1 MKTYKNIIVATD
13 FSENSLNAYHYA
25 RHIALHLGAS
35 LTVVNVFKMP
45 LPSVTPDY
53 PDYLSALPSV
63 VELEKIALQQLTD
76 FVNKDDPSEAPNGGD
91 TLILNK
97 INVKKEAVM
106 GIPADT
112 LIEYSK
118 NPSTDLLVLGTGAEH
133 DWVDKVFG
141 SFAIKVMK
149 EAQCSVLL
157 VPSAADYRGIDHI
170 LYTAA
175 LESTSE
181 NELSNTLD
189 FANYF
194 KAALH
199 FVHVDA
205 VSQTPQK
212 DMPVKFEQL
221 LAEKQLHSPYTI
233 ENVAALTVA
242 EGINAYCDKKDIDL
256 VITVTHHRRFWE
268 GLMHYS
274 VATELAWQA
283 HLPILCF
290 HKEEEGKNK
299 DIAETQEKE
308 SINLLEG

>member
-13 FSENSLNAYHYA
+13 FSDNSLNAYHYA
-25 RHIALHLGAS
+25 RQIALHLDAS
-35 LTVVNVFKMP
+35 LTVVHVFKMP

-53 PDYLSALPSV
+53 PDYLSAMPSIE
-63 VELEKIALQQLTD
+63 ELEKIALRRLD
-76 FVNKDDPSEAPNGGD
+76 EFVDKDPTPEESLMGN
-91 TLILNK
+91 TLVLNHV
-97 INVKKEAVM
+97 NVKKEAVM

-149 EAQCSVLL
+149 EAQCPVLL
-157 VPSAADYRGIDHI
+157 VPIAADYKGIDHI

-181 NELSNTLD
+181 NELSHTID

-194 KAALH
+194 KATLH

-212 DMPVKFEQL
+212 DMPVKFQQL
-221 LAEKQLHSPYTI
+221 LRDKKLHSPYTI
-233 ENVAALTVA
+233 DNIAALTVA
-242 EGINAYCDKKDIDL
+242 EGINAYCAEKNMDL

-268 GLMHYS
+268 DLMHYS
-274 VATELAWQA
+274 VAKELAWQA
-283 HLPILCF
+283 RLPILCF
-290 HKEEEGKNK
+290 HRDDDEKVIEPKEENE
-299 DIAETQEKE
+299 
-308 SINLLEG
+308 NLIFLEG